1 MNITYSL
8 IPRVHP
14 FCCQGLD
21 ADQGSSLP
29 DWGLILNS
37 RDSQQEQRGRSSQ
50 GKEDENFL
58 LRTFL
63 PLQQPQRYP
72 WTDISWKAGQNE
84 DEKSL

>member
-1 MNITYSL
+1 MMNITYSL

-58 LRTFL
+58 LRIFL
-63 PLQQPQRYP
+63 ALTATTKIPL
-72 WTDISWKAGQNE
+72 D
-84 DEKSL
+84 